1 MAEKITL
8 KNALANLPQ
17 KTDVDSIVATD
28 ASGNPVYIKKSDLA
42 QVVAEL
48 IGTASES
55 KDGLMPSLTYKTGLR
70 TQLFL
75 SDSNAKKIVK
85 IGTIDNVAYK
95 RGAIKIEG
103 FYENESILCMIS
115 FNTSSANNI
124 NVILTNIAKP
134 NKIEF
139 YYKLDGGKI
148 NFYVRSTG
156 QKGNECRVMI
166 THYGVALSSNIGDSY
181 DLDDTCNMINP

>member
-17 KTDVDSIVATD
+17 KTDVDSIVAKD
-28 ASGNPVYIKKSDLA
+28 ASGNPVYIKKADLA

-70 TQLFL
+70 TQLIL

-85 IGTIDNVAYK
+85 IGAIDNIAYK

-103 FYENESILCMIS
+103 YYENESILCMIS
-115 FNTSSANNI
+115 FYTDTSSANNI
-124 NVILTNIAKP
+124 NVKLT
-134 NKIEF
+134 
-139 YYKLDGGKI
+139 
-148 NFYVRSTG
+148 
-156 QKGNECRVMI
+156 
-166 THYGVALSSNIGDSY
+166 
-181 DLDDTCNMINP
+181 